1 MKKEI
6 AALIV
11 HVDYIIVTDDDHDE
25 IARLKANLANQFEIK
40 YLKNMR
46 YFLGIKVARSQHGI
60 HLSQQKYT
68 QDLLQEVGL
77 TGCRPIDTPINA
89 NHGLGELIERE
100 EPMGRE

>member
-46 YFLGIKVARSQHGI
+46 
-60 HLSQQKYT
+60 
-68 QDLLQEVGL
+68 
-77 TGCRPIDTPINA
+77 
-89 NHGLGELIERE
+89 
-100 EPMGRE
+100 